1 MATIST
7 IEDKAEAAWVAALE
21 GSADITAAVVRFGQA
36 GADAVYPCVVVD
48 AGAVANPAEFQNI
61 GVDVI
66 LVELQA
72 QTYKDDDASGS
83 VVLELIGAVRDV
95 FRDDSILSTLSGISN
110 FTVKGIEQEGDVVR
124 VDTDAL
130 RVRSMTTKI
139 TAIATD

>member
-1 MATIST
+1 MATVST

-21 GSADITAAVVRFGQA
+21 GSADITADVVRFGQA
-36 GADAVYPCVVVD
+36 GDDAVYPCVVVD
-48 AGAVANPAEFQNI
+48 AGSVANPPEFQNI

-72 QTYKDDDASGS
+72 QTYKDDDATGS

-110 FTVKGIEQEGDVVR
+110 FTVKGIEQDGDVIR

-130 RVRSMTTKI
+130 RVRSLTAKI

>member
-1 MATIST
+1 MATVST

-21 GSADITAAVVRFGQA
+21 GSADITADVVRFGQA

-48 AGAVANPAEFQNI
+48 AGSVANPAEFQNI

-72 QTYKDDDASGS
+72 QTYKDDDTTGS

-110 FTVKGIEQEGDVVR
+110 FTVKGIEQDGDVVR

-130 RVRSMTTKI
+130 RVRSLTAKI

>member
-1 MATIST
+1 MATVST

-21 GSADITAAVVRFGQA
+21 GSADITADVVRFGQA
-36 GADAVYPCVVVD
+36 GDDAVYPCVVVD
-48 AGAVANPAEFQNI
+48 ASAVANPGEFQNI

-72 QTYKDDDASGS
+72 QTYKDDDATGS

-95 FRDDSILSTLSGISN
+95 FRDGSILSTLSGISN
-110 FTVKGIEQEGDVVR
+110 FTVKGIEQDGDVIR

-130 RVRSMTTKI
+130 RVRSLTAKI

>member
-1 MATIST
+1 MATVST

-21 GSADITAAVVRFGQA
+21 GSADITADVVRFGQA
-36 GADAVYPCVVVD
+36 GDDAVSPCVVVD
-48 AGAVANPAEFQNI
+48 AGSVANPPEFQNI

-72 QTYKDDDASGS
+72 QTYKDDDATGS

-110 FTVKGIEQEGDVVR
+110 FTVKGIEQDGDVVR

-130 RVRSMTTKI
+130 RVRSLTAKI

>member
-21 GSADITAAVVRFGQA
+21 ASADITADVVRFGQA
-36 GADAVYPCVVVD
+36 AAAAVWPCVVVD
-48 AGAVANPAEFQNI
+48 AGSVENPAEFANI

-66 LVELQA
+66 RVELQA
-72 QTYKDDDASGS
+72 QTYKDDDPSAA

-110 FTVKGIEQEGDVVR
+110 FTVKGIEQDGDVVR
-124 VDTDAL
+124 LDTDAL
-130 RVRSMTTKI
+130 RVRSLTAKI

>member
-1 MATIST
+1 MATVST

-21 GSADITAAVVRFGQA
+21 GSADITADVVRFGQA
-36 GADAVYPCVVVD
+36 GDDAVYPCVVVD
-48 AGAVANPAEFQNI
+48 AGSVANPPEFQNI

-72 QTYKDDDASGS
+72 QTYKDDDATGS
-83 VVLELIGAVRDV
+83 VVLELIGAGRDV

-110 FTVKGIEQEGDVVR
+110 FTVKGIEQDGDVVR

-130 RVRSMTTKI
+130 RVRSLTAKI